1 MVVPANPGHIVLM
14 MVFSNVFIFC
24 VISSYFI
31 FNAFCNFFKAR
42 KFSMGFFL
50 VLPSNFPHGF
60 EVPLSKLCY
69 HLIIPV
75 TSNLEYSPGEESHTR
90 RGSLLATTHHII
102 GTDHNQD
109 NMLQEHLACNYHAHV
124 PSQYQPHH
132 DIQHD
137 LHSYHSTCDDHNIG
151 CNYFS
156 GG

>member
-1 MVVPANPGHIVLM
+1 MVVPAYPGHIVLVM
-14 MVFSNVFIFC
+14 FFSNVFIFS
-24 VISSYFI
+24 VISFYFQC
-31 FNAFCNFFKAR
+31 FLEFFKAR
-42 KFSMGFFL
+42 KFSMGFFW

-60 EVPLSKLCY
+60 AVPLSELCY
-69 HLIIPV
+69 HLIIPI
-75 TSNLEYSPGEESHTR
+75 TFNLEYPPGEESHTR

-137 LHSYHSTCDDHNIG
+137 LHSYHSTCDDHNIC
-151 CNYFS
+151 CNYYFS